1 VATQSDSRVRNECFL
16 PLSTPNTTAR
26 QGASKSIEGGRYI
39 AVRSCKL
46 NHLPTPSTR
55 AKSYQQ
61 GFTLVELVVTLALAA
76 ILTTLAIPSFSEVLR
91 QWRRDS
97 ATREL
102 TTSLQLA
109 RSESIKSSRQ
119 IVVCPSTDGASCA
132 DCTEWN
138 TGWIVFVDDSTSPPN
153 GAYDANERI
162 LKVVTAPS
170 GIESIES
177 SDEVES
183 MQFLPNGLMG
193 SATTTLTITP
203 SGATS
208 DTKVDEIT
216 VSRVGRVSVVTKLP

>member
-119 IVVCPSTDGASCA
+119 IVVCPSTD
-132 DCTEWN
+132 